1 MLSLHISWD
10 IVDHDRKSTNQYDLL
25 ANDVHD
31 PLCN

>member
-1 MLSLHISWD
+1 MLSLHISWEV
-10 IVDHDRKSTNQYDLL
+10 VDDDRKSTSLYDLL